1 MKKIYLCLT
10 NRFIMRTYLILLAI
24 IYSVFTTLYA
34 QEKEHIVLI
43 STNKGDM
50 KVKLYNNT
58 PRHRDYF
65 LNLAR
70 KGYFDDTLF
79 GRVIQ
84 QFIIQGG
91 SQDSRG
97 VKPGSRI
104 GDGDRTMEIPHELR
118 AENLPKKGAVGCPR
132 RDVKFN
138 PKKDSD
144 MSMFF
149 IVEGRTYTQGQ
160 LDTLELIKNVPIKK
174 KIREK
179 LYPPVKPM
187 LDSLR
192 VADPRAYNAYVRDFN
207 HRLDSLT
214 RATPGS
220 LTFTPEERAAYTTV
234 GGSLHLK
241 EEYTIFGEVIDGLD
255 VIEKISSIPTNAY
268 DRPNEDVIMK
278 VKVIQ

>member
-1 MKKIYLCLT
+1 MYRLFSLLIIAISLFGQAQNIFSETKKPT
-10 NRFIMRTYLILLAI
+10 PM
-24 IYSVFTTLYA
+24 
-34 QEKEHIVLI
+34 VLV
-43 STNKGDM
+43 STNFGDM
-50 KVKLYNNT
+50 KIKLYDNT

-79 GRVIQ
+79 GRVIL

-97 VKPGSRI
+97 IERGTRI
-104 GDGDRTMEIPHELR
+104 GDGNREMEIPHELR
-118 AENLPKKGAVGCPR
+118 SQNIPKKGAVACPR

-149 IVEGRTYTQGQ
+149 IVHGRRYSHGE
-160 LDTLELIKNVPIKK
+160 LDTLELAKNIPIKK
-174 KIREK
+174 KIMQKE
-179 LYPPVKPM
+179 YIPIKPQ
-187 LDSLR
+187 LDSIKKVNPKEYNIR
-192 VADPRAYNAYVRDFN
+192 VKALNKRI
-207 HRLDSLT
+207 DSLT

-220 LTFTPEERAAYTTV
+220 LTFTPEERKAYTEL

-241 EEYTIFGEVIDGLD
+241 DEYTIFGEVVEGLD
-255 VIEKISSIPTNAY
+255 VIDKITILETNAY
-268 DRPNEDVIMK
+268 DRPYEDVIMK
-278 VKVIQ
+278 VKVLE

>member
-1 MKKIYLCLT
+1 MYRLISLLIIAFSIFGQTQKMSSQTKKPT
-10 NRFIMRTYLILLAI
+10 PM
-24 IYSVFTTLYA
+24 
-34 QEKEHIVLI
+34 VLI
-43 STNKGDM
+43 STNFGDM
-50 KVKLYNNT
+50 KIKLYDNT

-79 GRVIQ
+79 GRVIL

-97 VKPGSRI
+97 IARGTRI
-104 GDGDRTMEIPHELR
+104 GDGNREMEIPHELR
-118 AENLPKKGAVGCPR
+118 TVNIPKKGALACPR

-149 IVEGRTYTQGQ
+149 IVHGRRYTNGE
-160 LDTLELIKNVPIKK
+160 LDTLELAKNIPIKK
-174 KIREK
+174 KVMQRE
-179 LYPPVKPM
+179 YIPIKPQ
-187 LDSLR
+187 LDSIKTANPQEYNMR
-192 VADPRAYNAYVRDFN
+192 VKALNARI
-207 HRLDSLT
+207 DSIT

-220 LTFTPEERAAYTTV
+220 LTFTPAERKAYTEL

-241 EEYTIFGEVIDGLD
+241 DEYTIFGEVVEGLNVID
-255 VIEKISSIPTNAY
+255 KITNLETNAY
-268 DRPNEDVIMK
+268 DRPYEDVIMK
-278 VKVIQ
+278 VKVLE

>member
-1 MKKIYLCLT
+1 
-10 NRFIMRTYLILLAI
+10 MRTKFFLLLLLCGL
-24 IYSVFTTLYA
+24 FTSAFA
-34 QEKEHIVLI
+34 QEKEHVVLI

-65 LNLAR
+65 LNLVK

-97 VKPGSRI
+97 VKPGSRV

-118 AENLPKKGAVGCPR
+118 SENIPKKGAIGCPR
-132 RDVKFN
+132 RNTKFN
-138 PKKDSD
+138 PNKDSD

-149 IVEGRTYTQGQ
+149 IVEGRPYTSGQ
-160 LDTLELIKNVPIKK
+160 LDTLEMVKNLPVKK
-174 KIREK
+174 ELRNK
-179 LYPPVKPM
+179 LFPPVKQ
-187 LDSLR
+187 LFDSLR
-192 VADPRAYNAYVRDFN
+192 RTDPREYNRHVRAFN
-207 HRLDSLT
+207 QRLDSLT
-214 RATPGS
+214 RSTPGT
-220 LTFTPEERAAYTTV
+220 LTFSQAEREAYTQV

-241 EEYTIFGEVIDGLD
+241 DEYTIFGEVIEGLD
-255 VIEKISSIPTNAY
+255 VIEKISSIPTNGY
-268 DRPNEDVIMK
+268 DRPYEDIVMK
-278 VKVIQ
+278 VTLLK

>member
-1 MKKIYLCLT
+1 
-10 NRFIMRTYLILLAI
+10 
-24 IYSVFTTLYA
+24 
-34 QEKEHIVLI
+34 
-43 STNKGDM
+43 M

-70 KGYFDDTLF
+70 KQYFDGTLF

-97 VKPGSRI
+97 VKPGSRV

-118 AENLPKKGAVGCPR
+118 SQNIPKKGAIGCPR
-132 RDVKFN
+132 RDVKVN

-149 IVEGRTYTQGQ
+149 IIEGRPYTHGQ
-160 LDTLELIKNVPIKK
+160 LDTLELVKNIPIKK
-174 KIREK
+174 KVRDK
-179 LYPPVKPM
+179 LYLPVKPM

-192 VADPRAYNAYVRDFN
+192 AADPRAYNKYVAGLN
-207 HRLDSLT
+207 HRIDSIT

-220 LTFTPEERAAYTTV
+220 LTFTPEEREAYTTV

-241 EEYTIFGEVIDGLD
+241 DEYTIFGEVIEGLD
-255 VIEKISSIPTNAY
+255 VIEKISILPTNGY
-268 DRPNEDVIMK
+268 NRPYEDVVMK
-278 VKVIQ
+278 VKVLE

>member
-1 MKKIYLCLT
+1 
-10 NRFIMRTYLILLAI
+10 MRTCILLLMICCACLR
-24 IYSVFTTLYA
+24 SFA

-70 KGYFDDTLF
+70 KGYYDDTLF

-97 VKPGSRI
+97 VKPGSRV
-104 GDGDRTMEIPHELR
+104 GDGDRTMEIPNELR
-118 AENLPKKGAVGCPR
+118 SANIPKKGAVGCPR

-138 PKKDSD
+138 PDKDSD

-149 IVEGRTYTQGQ
+149 IVEGRPYTNGQ
-160 LDTLELIKNVPIKK
+160 LDTLELVKNVPIKK
-174 KIREK
+174 EIRNKI
-179 LYPPVKPM
+179 LPPVKPL
-187 LDSLR
+187 LDSLKR
-192 VADPRAYNAYVRDFN
+192 TDPREYNKQVRAFN
-207 HRLDSLT
+207 QRLDSLT

-220 LTFTPEERAAYTTV
+220 LTFTPEEREAYTSI

-241 EEYTIFGEVIDGLD
+241 DEYTIFGEVIEGLE
-255 VIEKISSIPTNAY
+255 VIEKISSIPTNGY
-268 DRPNEDVIMK
+268 DRPYEDVVMK
-278 VKVIQ
+278 VYIIE

>member
-1 MKKIYLCLT
+1 
-10 NRFIMRTYLILLAI
+10 MRTYFLLLFFFCCGMMA
-24 IYSVFTTLYA
+24 TQA
-34 QEKEHIVLI
+34 QEKEHVVLI

-50 KVKLYNNT
+50 KIKLYNNT

-65 LNLAR
+65 LDLVR
-70 KGYFDDTLF
+70 KGYFDGTLF

-97 VKPGSRI
+97 VKPGSRV

-118 AENLPKKGAVGCPR
+118 SANIPKKGAIGCPR
-132 RDVKFN
+132 RDTKFN
-138 PKKDSD
+138 PDKDSD

-149 IVEGRTYTQGQ
+149 IVEGRPYTSGQ
-160 LDTLELIKNVPIKK
+160 LDTLELVKNIPIKK
-174 KIREK
+174 EIRAKI
-179 LYPPVKPM
+179 YPPVKPM

-192 VADPRAYNAYVRDFN
+192 RTDPREFNKQVRAFN

-220 LTFTPEERAAYTTV
+220 LTFTDAEREAYTTV

-241 EEYTIFGEVIDGLD
+241 DEYTIFGEVIDGIE
-255 VIEKISSIPTNAY
+255 VIEKISSIPTNGY
-268 DRPNEDVIMK
+268 DRPKEDVVMNVRILE
-278 VKVIQ
+278 

>member
-1 MKKIYLCLT
+1 MRIH
-10 NRFIMRTYLILLAI
+10 RFLLAFFFVA
-24 IYSVFTTLYA
+24 SLSAAA
-34 QEKEHIVLI
+34 QEKDHIVLI

-50 KVKLYNNT
+50 KVRLYNNT

-70 KGYFDDTLF
+70 KGYFDGTLF

-97 VKPGSRI
+97 VKPGTRV

-118 AENLPKKGAVGCPR
+118 AANIPKKGALGCPR
-132 RDVKFN
+132 RDVKVN

-149 IVEGRTYTQGQ
+149 IVVGRPYTNGQ
-160 LDTLELIKNVPIKK
+160 LDTLELVKNVPIKK
-174 KIREK
+174 KINAK
-179 LYPPVKPM
+179 IYPDYKPRF
-187 LDSLR
+187 DSLR
-192 VADPRAYNAYVRDFN
+192 TVDIPAYNALVREFN
-207 HRLDSLT
+207 ARLDSLT

-220 LTFTPEERAAYTTV
+220 LTFTPEEREAYTTV

-241 EEYTIFGEVIDGLD
+241 NEYTIFGEVIEGLD
-255 VIEKISSIPTNAY
+255 VIEKISSLETNGY
-268 DRPNEDVIMK
+268 DRPYEDVVMK
-278 VKVIQ
+278 VTVIQ

>member
-1 MKKIYLCLT
+1 MRIKKYISLL
-10 NRFIMRTYLILLAI
+10 FILFACTA
-24 IYSVFTTLYA
+24 TTLQA

-50 KVKLYNNT
+50 KVKLYNDT

-65 LNLAR
+65 LNLVK

-97 VKPGSRI
+97 VKPGSRV
-104 GDGDRTMEIPHELR
+104 GDGDRTMEIPNEIR
-118 AENLPKKGAVGCPR
+118 ADHVPKKGALACPR
-132 RDVKFN
+132 RDEKFN

-149 IVEGRTYTQGQ
+149 IIEGRPYTNGE

-174 KIREK
+174 QVRAK
-179 LYPPVKPM
+179 LYQPLKAE
-187 LDSLR
+187 LDSVKRANPREFNKR
-192 VADPRAYNAYVRDFN
+192 VAELN
-207 HRLDSLT
+207 HRIDSIT

-220 LTFTPEERAAYTTV
+220 LTFTPAEREAYTTV

-241 EEYTIFGEVIDGLD
+241 NEYTIFGEVISGLD
-255 VIEKISSIPTNAY
+255 VIEKISSIPTDGN
-268 DRPNEDVIMK
+268 DRPREDVVMK
-278 VKVIQ
+278 VKLLE

>member
-1 MKKIYLCLT
+1 MRAYFLLFSLFAALT
-10 NRFIMRTYLILLAI
+10 L
-24 IYSVFTTLYA
+24 SSA
-34 QEKEHIVLI
+34 QEKERIVLI

-65 LNLAR
+65 LDLTR
-70 KGYFDDTLF
+70 KGYFDGTLF

-97 VKPGSRI
+97 VKPGSRV

-118 AENLPKKGAVGCPR
+118 ETNIPKKGAIGCPR
-132 RDVKFN
+132 RDIKFN
-138 PKKDSD
+138 PERDSD

-149 IVEGRTYTQGQ
+149 IVEGRPYTSGQ
-160 LDTLELIKNVPIKK
+160 LDTLELVKNIPIKK
-174 KIREK
+174 EIRGK

-192 VADPRAYNAYVRDFN
+192 KVNPLEFNKQVRALN
-207 HRLDSLT
+207 HQIDSIT

-220 LTFTPEERAAYTTV
+220 LTFSEAEREAYTTI

-241 EEYTIFGEVIDGLD
+241 DEYTIFGEVIEGLE
-255 VIEKISSIPTNAY
+255 VIEKISAIPTNGY
-268 DRPNEDVIMK
+268 DRPYEDVVMK
-278 VKVIQ
+278 VSILE

>member
-1 MKKIYLCLT
+1 MRLRILKKG
-10 NRFIMRTYLILLAI
+10 
-24 IYSVFTTLYA
+24 VFLFLMTSAMGISSLFA
-34 QEKEHIVLI
+34 QEKEPIVLI

-50 KVKLYNNT
+50 KVKLYNDT

-70 KGYFDDTLF
+70 KGYFDGTLF

-97 VKPGSRI
+97 VKPGSRV
-104 GDGDRTMEIPHELR
+104 GDGDRTMEIPHEIR
-118 AENLPKKGAVGCPR
+118 SNHIPRKGALACPR
-132 RDVKFN
+132 RDEKAN
-138 PKKDSD
+138 PRKDSD

-149 IVEGRTYTQGQ
+149 IVEGRPYTQGQ

-174 KIREK
+174 QIRAK
-179 LYPPVKPM
+179 LYTPYKAYY
-187 LDSLR
+187 DSLR
-192 VADPRAYNAYVRDFN
+192 RENPVEFNKQVAVLN
-207 HRLDSLT
+207 HKIDSLT

-220 LTFTPEERAAYTTV
+220 LTFTPEEREAYTTV

-241 EEYTIFGEVIDGLD
+241 NEYTIFGEVISGMD
-255 VIEKISSIPTNAY
+255 VIEKISSIPTDNN
-268 DRPNEDVIMK
+268 DRPREDVIMK
-278 VKVIQ
+278 VTVLE